1 MNFKP
6 CLAAL
11 VLIAASVAAVAAD
24 TVVNFDQANPP
35 FMYAKEGKP
44 AGIYPALVAAAFKR
58 MNAPLTAHSLPWSR
72 ALSEIDEGTAGVG
85 GIYKN
90 VEREKKYDYSQQLF
104 VERLVVYFNKAKPVS
119 FAKVD
124 DLRGLRVGV
133 IRGWTYSD
141 PFEAGRKS
149 GLFTAI
155 DVGADEQNFA
165 KLAEGRLDAVIAVA
179 ESGTPLLAANPA
191 LAAAPTPLAESPT
204 YLAFAKS
211 ANQGELL
218 KKFNAAVQELKSSG
232 EFDKL
237 VRASLK

>member
-1 MNFKP
+1 MNFKQ
-6 CLAAL
+6 CLAA
-11 VLIAASVAAVAAD
+11 VCLIGASVAAVAAD

-35 FMYAKEGKP
+35 FMYAKDGKP

-58 MNAPLTAHSLPWSR
+58 MNAPLATNSLPWSR
-72 ALSEIDEGTAGVG
+72 AISEIDQGAAGVG

-90 VEREKKYDYSQQLF
+90 AEREKKYDYSQQLF
-104 VERLVVYFNKAKPVS
+104 VERLLVYFNKAKPVA
-119 FAKVD
+119 FTKVD

-155 DVGADEQNFA
+155 EVGADEQNFA

-179 ESGTPLLAANPA
+179 ESGTPMVAARPS
-191 LAAAPTPLAESPT
+191 LAAAGTPLAESPT
-204 YLAFAKS
+204 FLAFAKT
-211 ANQGELL
+211 ANQGDVL
-218 KKFNAAVQELKSSG
+218 KKFNAAIQELKASG

-237 VRASLK
+237 VRAALQ